1 MFRAKDWM
9 GCLCLLVVLAVSAV
23 STSQAAP
30 IILKEFSGAGY
41 TFANTPDTQ
50 VDSYGAS
57 SKQYNYGGKGNY
69 SNMYADWRAYLVSF
83 DLGAIPDKALVTA
96 VNSATLRVYRI
107 TNDYSNV
114 KWNAGQIAQSWTEGT
129 GQDWSTPCDG
139 AQWYTR
145 NAGTTV
151 PASSLGSYGGGI
163 YYADGVS
170 SLADD
175 PVNAGKKHI
184 RPAGIN
190 WDNEQDSFTQYNT
203 LADLQAAGGTRG
215 YFYDSAASRLY
226 LNKND
231 KNVRWYSTADQWTT
245 AGGSV
250 TGGYVTSPMPAAGS
264 GVWLE
269 FDVKDMVTNW
279 LLGNQGNYGFRLYE
293 AGAGGGNIAAS
304 EYADGALRP
313 ELVLDLTIAPEPTTL
328 CLLALAG
335 LVMARR
341 RQG

>member
-1 MFRAKDWM
+1 MFRTKGWKI
-9 GCLCLLVVLAVSAV
+9 CLCLLVILAASVV

-30 IILKEFSGAGY
+30 IILKELSSPGY

-50 VDSYGAS
+50 IDSYGAS

-69 SNMYADWRAYLVSF
+69 SNMYADWRAYLVKF
-83 DLGAIPDKALVTA
+83 DLNAVPDKALITS

-107 TNDYSNV
+107 TNDFSNV
-114 KWNAGQIAQSWTEGT
+114 NWSAGQLAQDWVEGT
-129 GQDWSTPCDG
+129 GEGWWTACDG

-151 PASSLGSYGGGI
+151 ASSSFGDYGGGI
-163 YYADGVS
+163 YYVNGVS
-170 SLADD
+170 NLGDD

-184 RPAGIN
+184 RPDGIN
-190 WDNEQDSFTQYNT
+190 WDNEQDAFTQYSS
-203 LADLQAAGGTRG
+203 LGDLQAAGGTRG
-215 YFYDSAASRLY
+215 YFYDAAANRIY

-231 KNVRWYSTADQWTT
+231 KNVRWYSTSDQWAT
-245 AGGSV
+245 AGAGV
-250 TGGYVTSPMPAAGS
+250 TGGYATSFPPAAGS

-279 LLGNQGNYGFRLYE
+279 LLNGQSNYGFRLNE

-313 ELVLDLTIAPEPTTL
+313 ELVLDVTVPEPATL
-328 CLLALAG
+328 CLLGLAS